1 MMTKKDD
8 RNWLLS
14 TRPCHIWLGFKWE
27 GKDFYLSWH
36 YRGGLQR
43 CPLKSQ
49 CSFCALQ
56 QPKCFKAI
64 PCCTICTPT
73 PVERKE
79 KKVFK
84 AACSALCWEKERA
97 FYEGQSLQNVC
108 WRAKR
113 YYRSSRS
120 FSMRHSLLPSS
131 VKSALLQHSM
141 CIVFGYY
148 QCIMWEWSFE
158 QTIFKQVIALSIVQN
173 LVYIMLS
180 FKRVCSIF
188 QISWHHSSI
197 IQILFN
203 ILVSVQYFLELEWDR
218 LRKTCQRDQEFAIRV
233 NFLVRRLR
241 YAHE

>member
-148 QCIMWEWSFE
+148 QCIIWGWEGWGTKEGRWIGSFLLK
-158 QTIFKQVIALSIVQN
+158 FGAWLGKWRN
-173 LVYIMLS
+173 
-180 FKRVCSIF
+180 
-188 QISWHHSSI
+188 
-197 IQILFN
+197 N
-203 ILVSVQYFLELEWDR
+203 
-218 LRKTCQRDQEFAIRV
+218 RKTKQLMIWFCV
-233 NFLVRRLR
+233 
-241 YAHE
+241 